1 MANSNRDINV
11 TDNVKLTR
19 NAKEGV
25 WYLNRYNSHYDRTD
39 SIRFTSEEMKAL
51 KASLTETVIR
61 VRN

>member
-1 MANSNRDINV
+1 MTNSNRDINV
-11 TDNVKLTR
+11 TDNVNLTR

-25 WYLNRYNSHYDRTD
+25 WYLKRYNSHYDRTD
-39 SIRFTSEEMKAL
+39 TIRFTSEEMKAL